1 MFMFVCDMFVG
12 DFGYVMFEGGLIHVM
27 YVGGLIHVLGLA
39 FVSGLFHG

>member
-1 MFMFVCDMFVG
+1 MFVCDMFVG